1 MRRLLFLLFLMTAGG
16 AWAQP
21 WPREARF
28 TLDNT
33 KRMTDASV
41 SLFNVHSDYDFPYE
55 IPSRG
60 DVSEKLE
67 RILHFLEK
75 ATPDGI
81 ADAATGERVTDLRRI
96 PERFVFTTGDFRPYS
111 YEWGVTY
118 SGMLRA
124 ARATGNA
131 AFGEYVDVRMELL
144 GRLLSV
150 VDERLGKNPEYL
162 SPVNGIVR
170 PRVLDHCGAL
180 CAAMM
185 RSGQSRELRLYTDRI
200 LDFIR
205 QGLYRLPDG
214 TIARNKPYENILW
227 LDDLYMSVP
236 ALCEAYRQ
244 TGSSEYVDDAIR
256 QIVQFARRMQ
266 LPDSSLFMHSW
277 VEAMDWHPAWC
288 WGRANGWATLAMCDL
303 LDVLPEDYP
312 GRAEVLTI
320 FRRHCAALVACQSG
334 EGLWHQLLDRNDS
347 YLESSATAMFVYGL
361 AHGINQGWLDARAFG
376 PAALL
381 GWNALG
387 AEINNMGQIEKVCV
401 GTGVSYEPAYYY
413 NRHVHPYAAHGF
425 GPVLMA
431 GSEILDLIDGFEIR
445 QSTAIYFYNR
455 KKTEKR

>member
-1 MRRLLFLLFLMTAGG
+1 MRRLLFILFLMTAGG

-21 WPREARF
+21 WPRETRF

-96 PERFVFTTGDFRPYS
+96 PERFVFTAGDFRPYS

-320 FRRHCAALVACQSG
+320 FRRHCAALVARQSG

-347 YLESSATAMFVYGL
+347 YLESSGTAMFVYGL

>member
-1 MRRLLFLLFLMTAGG
+1 MKKMLVFLFSLAAGC

-21 WPREARF
+21 WPREVRF

-55 IPSRG
+55 IPSRR
-60 DVSEKLE
+60 DVLEKLE
-67 RILHFLEK
+67 RILHFLET

-96 PERFVFTTGDFRPYS
+96 PERFVFTEGDFRPYS

-118 SGMLRA
+118 SGMLQA

-131 AFGEYVDVRMELL
+131 AFAEYVNVRMALL

-150 VDERLGKNPEYL
+150 VDGRLDKDPEYL
-162 SPVNGIVR
+162 SPVNEIVR

-180 CAAMM
+180 CAAML
-185 RSGQSRELRLYTDRI
+185 RSEQNRELKPYIDGI
-200 LDFIR
+200 LHFIR
-205 QGLYRLPDG
+205 QELDRLPDG
-214 TIARNKPYENILW
+214 TIARNHPYENILW

-244 TGSSEYVDDAIR
+244 TGSAEYADDAIR

-266 LPDSSLFMHSW
+266 LPDSGLFMHSW
-277 VEAMDWHPAWC
+277 VESMPWHPALC

-303 LDVLPEDYP
+303 LDVLPADCP
-312 GRAEVLTI
+312 GREEVLAI

-334 EGLWHQLLDRNDS
+334 AGLWHQLLDRNDS

-361 AHGINQGWLDARAFG
+361 AHGINRGWLDAGAFG

-431 GSEILDLIDGFEIR
+431 GSEILHLIDGFEIR
-445 QSTAIYFYNR
+445 QSTAIYFYDR